1 MVQDNPAFVRSTPT
15 RPDRP
20 PGWGPTTSK
29 PVQLQA
35 GQTRFFKVGYR
46 LMWSDEIF
54 CTMAEVSAAE
64 GRVAVLA
71 RKQAPEPRAA
81 VEQLAGMR

>member
-1 MVQDNPAFVRSTPT
+1 
-15 RPDRP
+15 
-20 PGWGPTTSK
+20 
-29 PVQLQA
+29 
-35 GQTRFFKVGYR
+35 
-46 LMWSDEIF
+46 MWSDEIF

-81 VEQLAGMR
+81 VEQVAGTR